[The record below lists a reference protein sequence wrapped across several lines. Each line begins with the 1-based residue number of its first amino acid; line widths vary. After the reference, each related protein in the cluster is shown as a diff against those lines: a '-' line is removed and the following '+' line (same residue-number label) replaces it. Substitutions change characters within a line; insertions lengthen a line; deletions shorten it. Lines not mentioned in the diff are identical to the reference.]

1 MTSRTRVPG
10 ADRWPGLRALAC
22 GFDTNATVSRVGRT
36 QDSFCN
42 DWSIAITIREAGNI
56 TQSEERKVRKAK
68 VFMKQ
73 KKIGT
78 ESYRKERRK
87 SMYFPNSLRQ
97 GSDPEMILE
106 PARLLLVFREPKKR
120 EQVEETLHRLH
131 FIFEEPG
138 AEAARPR
145 GGVHHTDTR
154 FWVKA
159 ESDKPIT
166 EEQLDRIE
174 AAFGGELDFISAVY
188 RIAGMHGLPGL
199 VSPLANILLIKV
211 PGREGAEH
219 PGLAAVIARY
229 GLREMP
235 EKSRYLGGFRYFV
248 IEYPKKVNAY
258 ELRERLLSDELRGA
272 EIEFEIFAAAMPLAS
287 VPNDPLF
294 FLQWDM
300 AQIDAPAG
308 WNLATGTGVI
318 IAILD
323 TGVDQTHPDINLASP
338 GINLGTMLP
347 PGSPIAAWGFD
358 MGHGT
363 CCSGLAAA
371 RINNNTGVAGV
382 AGNARILPLAS
393 PTLSNV
399 EVAAGI
405 NFAAAAGARVIS
417 MSFTI
422 PPIGLVDSAIA
433 NAVNVHGLVLCAA
446 TGNNNSGVANGY
458 PSTNPLVIACGGSD
472 ESDNRKRPASP
483 DGEGWGA
490 NFGPGISVVAPAVR
504 CPTTDIQGVLGFN
517 SNGGPIS
524 IVGVNYPTS
533 GDPAGNFF
541 FEFNGTS
548 SATPHVAG
556 YAALL
561 ASAFPSLTSA
571 AIRRIIERTAAKVG
585 SAPYLEVPGFP
596 NGTRTAELGY
606 GRIDIFHGL
615 DLADVMIRDWP
626 GDNGIEP
633 STSPAGDY
641 WDSSDVVVRPKDD
654 NVFQPSNP
662 ALSSEVLAGRTNY
675 IYVRVENLGPRVAR
689 NVVVNVRLTPN
700 GGAPFVYPHDWAAI
714 DPTHLHP
721 TPIFNTFS
729 TVPVSGT
736 VIAKFKIT
744 EDESEAL
751 WHWVEKTHFHPSV
764 LAVVT
769 ADNDYAFAPPTG
781 GPPFVPSWNNLAQRN
796 LNVVPQR
803 RHHHEPE
810 EVLGESSPEVD
821 VNINIKVRG
830 REVEIGGLRH

>member
-1 MTSRTRVPG
+1 
-10 ADRWPGLRALAC
+10 
-22 GFDTNATVSRVGRT
+22 
-36 QDSFCN
+36 
-42 DWSIAITIREAGNI
+42 
-56 TQSEERKVRKAK
+56 
-68 VFMKQ
+68 
-73 KKIGT
+73 
-78 ESYRKERRK
+78 
-87 SMYFPNSLRQ
+87 MYFPHALRQ
-97 GSDPEMILE
+97 GSDPEMTLE

-120 EQVEETLHRLH
+120 EEVEETLHRLH
-131 FIFEEPG
+131 LTFEEPG
-138 AEAARPR
+138 SEPARPR

-166 EEQLDRIE
+166 EEHFQRVE
-174 AAFGGELDFISAVY
+174 AAFGRELDFISGVY
-188 RIAGMHGLPGL
+188 RIAGVHGLAGL
-199 VSPLANILLIKV
+199 VSPLANVLLIKA
-211 PGREGAEH
+211 PERESTDLAPLIAEH
-219 PGLAAVIARY
+219 GLKEIR
-229 GLREMP
+229 
-235 EKSRYLGGFRYFV
+235 EKSIYLGGFRYV
-248 IEYPKKVNAY
+248 VVEEPKKHNAY
-258 ELRERLLSDELRGA
+258 ELREGLLSKELRGA
-272 EIEFEIFAAAMPLAS
+272 EIQFEIFAAANPLAS

-308 WNLATGTGVI
+308 WNLSTGTGVV

-323 TGVDQTHPDINLASP
+323 TGVDQTHPDLHLASP

-347 PGSPIAAWGFD
+347 PGSPIAAWGPD

-371 RINNNTGVAGV
+371 RINNSAGVAGV

-405 NFAAAAGARVIS
+405 NFAAASGARVIS
-417 MSFTI
+417 MSFTT
-422 PPIGLVDSAIA
+422 PPSGLIDSAIA
-433 NAVNVHGLVLCAA
+433 NAVNVHELVLCAA

-458 PSTNPLVIACGGSD
+458 PATNPLVIACGGSD

-504 CPTTDIQGVLGFN
+504 CPSTDIQGVLGFN

-561 ASAFPSLTSA
+561 ASAFPAFTSA
-571 AIRRIIERTAAKVG
+571 EIRRIIERTAAKVG
-585 SAPYLEVPGFP
+585 SAPYAEVAGFP

-606 GRIDIFHGL
+606 GRIDVFHGL

-633 STSPAGDY
+633 SAAPGGDY

-654 NVFQPSNP
+654 NVFQPADA

-689 NVVVNVRLTPN
+689 NVAVHVRLTPN
-700 GGAPFVYPHDWAAI
+700 GSAPFVYPHDWTTIDATHLYPTAISNTFAAI
-714 DPTHLHP
+714 
-721 TPIFNTFS
+721 
-729 TVPVSGT
+729 PVGGSA
-736 VIAKFKIT
+736 IAKFKIS

-751 WHWVEKTHFHPSV
+751 WHWVEKTHHHPDV
-764 LAVVT
+764 LVVVT

-796 LNVVPQR
+796 LKVIPQR
-803 RHHHEPE
+803 RHHHELE
-810 EVLGESSPEVD
+810 EFEEESKPEVD
-821 VNINIKVRG
+821 VSINIKVRG
-830 REVEIGGLRH
+830 REVEVGGFHH